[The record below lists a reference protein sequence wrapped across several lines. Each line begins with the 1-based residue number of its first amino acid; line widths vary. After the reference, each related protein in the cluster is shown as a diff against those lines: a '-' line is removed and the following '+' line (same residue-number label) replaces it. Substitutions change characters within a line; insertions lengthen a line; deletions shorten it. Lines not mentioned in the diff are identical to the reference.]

1 MMMLRGV
8 WQFSRSVIAGVL
20 ITSLGLPSGLSAQS
34 HIVSSTELQSAVG
47 AATQARQKDGET
59 IVSFLST
66 PAAEKAL
73 RTTGLDVNQV
83 KTAVSSLSDAELAR
97 FAARAQKAQADLV
110 AGRLADRDLLLILIG
125 LAALI
130 LIIVA
135 VHH

>member
-34 HIVSSTELQSAVG
+34 HIVSPTELQSAVG
-47 AATQARQKDGET
+47 AATQARQKNGET
-59 IVSFLST
+59 IASFLST

-73 RTTGLDVNQV
+73 RSTGLDVNQV
-83 KTAVSSLSDAELAR
+83 KTAISSLSDAELAR
-97 FAARAQKAQADLV
+97 FAARAQKAQEDLV